1 MLRCA
6 VEHGHGSHRAVGA
19 QQIGADQM
27 NTDKK
32 HATAELTHCKG
43 NSVVADDHPAP
54 IALIARSVHTDG
66 TDPCW
71 GAQLRSSQHPVERAQ
86 QDYDP
91 G

>member
-1 MLRCA
+1 
-6 VEHGHGSHRAVGA
+6 
-19 QQIGADQM
+19 M

-32 HATAELTHCKG
+32 YATAEVTCCKG
-43 NSVVADDHPAP
+43 NSVAADGHPAP

-66 TDPCW
+66 TDPRW
-71 GAQLRSSQHPVERAQ
+71 GVQLRSSQHPVERAQ

>member
-1 MLRCA
+1 MLCRA
-6 VEHGHGSHRAVGA
+6 VEHGHGSYRAVGA

-32 HATAELTHCKG
+32 HATAEVTRCKG
-43 NSVVADDHPAP
+43 DSVVADGHAVP
-54 IALIARSVHTDG
+54 IALIARSVGTDG
-66 TDPCW
+66 TAPCW

>member
-6 VEHGHGSHRAVGA
+6 VDHGHGSHRAVGA
-19 QQIGADQM
+19 QQIDADQM

-32 HATAELTHCKG
+32 TATAEVAHCKG
-43 NSVVADDHPAP
+43 NSVVADGHPVP
-54 IALIARSVHTDG
+54 IALIVRSVHADG
-66 TDPCW
+66 TDPYW

-91 G
+91 S

>member
-1 MLRCA
+1 M
-6 VEHGHGSHRAVGA
+6 
-19 QQIGADQM
+19 
-27 NTDKK
+27 
-32 HATAELTHCKG
+32 
-43 NSVVADDHPAP
+43 VADGHPAP